1 MSSVQIDKAVEQE
14 HPHLALRH
22 VAASSAGDDTARI
35 PALEWSVVPRSAL
48 LIVSFFVTGGH
59 DMNVVVNPDHPD
71 AALISVGPET
81 PAALDPRLS
90 GR

>member
-1 MSSVQIDKAVEQE
+1 
-14 HPHLALRH
+14 
-22 VAASSAGDDTARI
+22 
-35 PALEWSVVPRSAL
+35 
-48 LIVSFFVTGGH
+48 
-59 DMNVVVNPDHPD
+59 MNVVVNPDHPD